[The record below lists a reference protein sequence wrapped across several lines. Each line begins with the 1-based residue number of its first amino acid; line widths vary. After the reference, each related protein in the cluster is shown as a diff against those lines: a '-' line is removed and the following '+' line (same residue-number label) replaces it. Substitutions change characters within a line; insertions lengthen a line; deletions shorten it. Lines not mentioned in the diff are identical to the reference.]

1 MIGAIS
7 RKEFADGETLE
18 VLLYDVL
25 AQSHFDYC
33 CEVWDT
39 WRWLSPE
46 IAEASK

>member
-25 AQSHFDYC
+25 PTTPPPPPIERTPLICNYLTVN
-33 CEVWDT
+33 E
-39 WRWLSPE
+39 
-46 IAEASK
+46 

>member
-25 AQSHFDYC
+25 AQSHFDCC
-33 CEVWDT
+33 CEVWD
-39 WRWLSPE
+39 
-46 IAEASK
+46 